1 MTNEIESIVQNAHSY
16 IWSTQREGLYW
27 QYPAFLGS
35 SFYSQYYLA
44 LCHLNALDKSKFDVD
59 RLKNILIESQLEDGG
74 WKQVLEENIE
84 SSSLD
89 ATIFNYWFL
98 KASGSLSS
106 DHAIMSRARQV
117 VVSLGGLTACSTM
130 TKVWL
135 CLFGQLDWKELA
147 HIPLF
152 VFRNSNIIER
162 QMFVGNFV
170 AQWIY
175 PHVAPIAYLK
185 NYRVQKDLGA
195 QFDISELSCMPLNI
209 TDYKV
214 TNLVFLI

>member
-1 MTNEIESIVQNAHSY
+1 MEKIFEKSHSY
-16 IWSTQREGLYW
+16 LWSTQRDHLYW

-35 SFYSQYYLA
+35 SFVSQYYLA
-44 LCHLNALDKSKFDVD
+44 LCHLNSLDKSKFDTE
-59 RLKNILIESQLEDGG
+59 RLKTELIETQLPDGG

-84 SSSLD
+84 TSNLD

-98 KASGSLSS
+98 KSSRSLPSDDKSMRRARELVLSRGGLSS
-106 DHAIMSRARQV
+106 
-117 VVSLGGLTACSTM
+117 CSTM

-152 VFRNSNIIER
+152 VFKNSNFIER
-162 QMFVGNFV
+162 QIYVANFV

-175 PHVAPIAYLK
+175 PHVLPIAYLK
-185 NYRVQKDLGA
+185 NYRIQKDLGPE
-195 QFDISELSCMPLNI
+195 FDLAELCCSPLNV

-214 TNLVFLI
+214 TQGYF